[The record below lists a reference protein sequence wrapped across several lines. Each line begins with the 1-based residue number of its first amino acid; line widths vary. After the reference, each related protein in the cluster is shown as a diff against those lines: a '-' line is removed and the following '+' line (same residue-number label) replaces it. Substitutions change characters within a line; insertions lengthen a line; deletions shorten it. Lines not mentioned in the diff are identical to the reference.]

1 MAQSGRTRRLSCY
14 LSRVNSRSPA
24 SRLSARLLAGLS
36 FLAVTSA
43 AVVASAEP
51 KDPVVIGWWSYFDP
65 VHYPTSTDAAHKVT
79 FNGDPNDFFYEPS
92 GARGMRDP
100 SLNPTTAWNTLVS
113 FVFAKGSTAK
123 LTPGFDIKEV
133 SSVNVCYC
141 EAQYGWALGL
151 LYVPKDK
158 YCDTYRLHVGA
169 VDDGVE
175 LLVNG
180 TIVGYKS
187 IGQNADPAHDW
198 LPLVDGAGKS
208 VLRPGLNEV
217 VVIHADDQQVDRYVH
232 EVYLDHAGTTVP
244 LAPTDIVYGRVTS
257 GGATPQPIYPSTV
270 TLKDAS
276 GATKDTFTTGPL
288 GFYFFGGLPD
298 GTWTVDA
305 TAGSYQEATATGTT
319 AAGTAAGEA
328 RRVDVTMAPGCS
340 CPSGKTCS
348 SSGQCLDA
356 CIQVG
361 EFSEGCA
368 DPAQTCVNHVCV
380 KDPCDTLT
388 CTKNFHCEAGSC
400 VEDACSNVCC
410 GAGQVCS
417 AGLCVT
423 NSCPSSG
430 CGTGFV
436 CAAGAC
442 VDACTT
448 VACVTG
454 LVCKGGKCLDK
465 CTADPTSCVAPDAGP
480 FDGSLPLGDD
490 AGDDAGAGDASD
502 AALADAGLDAGPVS
516 CGCAIPG
523 GGGSALA
530 GLGALSALALATA
543 ARRRRR

>member
-1 MAQSGRTRRLSCY
+1 M
-14 LSRVNSRSPA
+14 RVPHSRSA
-24 SRLSARLLAGLS
+24 SRLSAGILAAAS
-36 FLAVTSA
+36 FVAVTSVA
-43 AVVASAEP
+43 AVASAEP
-51 KDPVVIGWWSYFDP
+51 TEPVVIGWWSFFDP
-65 VHYPTSTDAAHKVT
+65 THYPTSTNPAFKVT
-79 FNGDPNDFFYEPS
+79 FNGDPNDFYYEPS

-100 SLNPTTAWNTLVS
+100 TLNPAAAWNTLVG
-113 FVFAKGSTAK
+113 FVLGKSSSATLSSDFTIDE
-123 LTPGFDIKEV
+123 T

-141 EAQYGWALGL
+141 QAQYGWALGL

-158 YCDTYRLHVGA
+158 YCDTYRLHVGV

-180 TIVGYKS
+180 VIVGNKT
-187 IGQNADPAHDW
+187 IAQNGDPAHEW
-198 LPLVDGAGKS
+198 LPLVDAAGKS
-208 VLRPGLNEV
+208 ILRPGINEV
-217 VVIHADDQQVDRYVH
+217 AVIHADDQQVARYVH
-232 EVYLDHAGTTVP
+232 YVYLEHAGTPIP
-244 LAPTDIVYGRVTS
+244 LAPKNIVYGRVTD
-257 GGATPQPIYPSTV
+257 GAATPQPIYPSTV

-305 TAGSYQEATATGTT
+305 TAASFKESTATGTT

-328 RRVDVTMAPGCS
+328 RRVDVTMSPGCS

-348 SSGQCLDA
+348 ASGQCLDA
-356 CIQVG
+356 CVMVG
-361 EFSEGCA
+361 EFGEGCA

-388 CTKNFHCEAGSC
+388 CKKNFHCELGSC

-410 GAGQVCS
+410 GGGQICS
-417 AGLCVT
+417 AGVCVT

-436 CAAGAC
+436 CAGGVC

-454 LVCKGGKCLDK
+454 LVCKGGKCLDR
-465 CTADPTSCVAPDAGP
+465 CTADPASCNVLPDAGG
-480 FDGSLPLGDD
+480 FDGSLGDD
-490 AGDDAGAGDASD
+490 AGASD
-502 AALADAGLDAGPVS
+502 ATPAPPEASGSSG

-523 GGGSALA
+523 ENAPALA
-530 GLGALSALALATA
+530 GLGALSALALAA
-543 ARRRRR
+543 AVQRRVTRRR

>member
-1 MAQSGRTRRLSCY
+1 MQQRRFALRRSAR
-14 LSRVNSRSPA
+14 SARSPR
-24 SRLSARLLAGLS
+24 SFRLVAAAS
-36 FLAVTSA
+36 FLAATSVA
-43 AVVASAEP
+43 GVASAEP

-65 VHYPTSTDAAHKVT
+65 THYPTSTDMAYPVT

-100 SLNPTTAWNTLVS
+100 SLNATTAWNTLVS
-113 FVFAKGSTAK
+113 FVLGKTSSATLSS
-123 LTPGFDIKEV
+123 GFTIDET
-133 SSVNVCYC
+133 SSVSVCFC
-141 EAQYGWALGL
+141 QAQYGWALGL

-158 YCDTYRLHVGA
+158 YCDTYRLHVGS

-180 TIVGYKS
+180 KVVGNKTISQNGDPSHEWLSLLDASGKS
-187 IGQNADPAHDW
+187 I
-198 LPLVDGAGKS
+198 
-208 VLRPGLNEV
+208 LRPGINEV
-217 VVIHADDQQVDRYVH
+217 VVIHADDQQVARYVH
-232 EVYLDHAGTTVP
+232 DVYLEHAGTQVP
-244 LAPTDIVYGRVTS
+244 LAPKNIVYGRVTD
-257 GGATPQPIYPSTV
+257 GAAAPQPIYPSTV
-270 TLKDAS
+270 TLKDAG

-298 GTWTVDA
+298 GTWTVDV
-305 TAGSYQEATATGTT
+305 TAGSFKETTATGTT

-328 RRVDVTMAPGCS
+328 RRVDVVMPPGCS
-340 CPSGKTCS
+340 CPSGKSCS
-348 SSGQCLDA
+348 ATGQCLDA
-356 CIQVG
+356 CVTVG
-361 EFSEGCA
+361 EFGEGCA
-368 DPAQTCVNHVCV
+368 DATQTCVNHVCV

-388 CTKNFHCEAGSC
+388 CKKNFHCEAGSC

-410 GAGQVCS
+410 GPSQVCS

-448 VACVTG
+448 VTCVTG
-454 LVCKGGKCLDK
+454 LVCKGGKCLDQ
-465 CTADPTSCVAPDAGP
+465 CTADPASCTAPDAGA

-490 AGDDAGAGDASD
+490 AGDDAGA
-502 AALADAGLDAGPVS
+502 LDTGPNPYPDFPNSKSYSGCS
-516 CGCAIPG
+516 CSLPSV
-523 GGGSALA
+523 GGSAFA
-530 GLGALSALALATA
+530 GLGALSALALVAA